1 MRRLIAVVG
10 MVAVLGLTP
19 GCAAIQKA
27 VGPLLPKVEAKL
39 DENGVG
45 VKVGGNLGI
54 DSLCL
59 NEDGTISN
67 FLTGLPSVL
76 GKLGGAIVNG
86 IGVCADEDE
95 TNSEE

>member
-1 MRRLIAVVG
+1 MRKVIALVG
-10 MVAVLGLTP
+10 MVAVLGLMP

-45 VKVGGNLGI
+45 VNVGGNLGI

-59 NEDGTISN
+59 NEDGTVTN

-76 GKLGGAIVNG
+76 GNLGGMLVDA
-86 IGVCADEDE
+86 IGVCAVEGE

>member
-1 MRRLIAVVG
+1 MRKFIAVVG

-19 GCAAIQKA
+19 GCAAIQKLA
-27 VGPLLPKVEAKL
+27 GPLVPKVEAKL

-45 VKVGGNLGI
+45 IDVGANLGI
-54 DSLCL
+54 DSFCL
-59 NEDGTISN
+59 NEDGTVAN

-76 GKLGGAIVNG
+76 GKLGESIVNG
-86 IGVCADEDE
+86 IGTCAVEDE